1 MEVILVAVPTIVIL
15 RDVSTDG
22 RYLGLIFLVL
32 AFPMS
37 ALGFIMVP
45 KVSAY
50 YEAVNS
56 RTASRRGGAKGSVF
70 VSGLNG
76 SPYVTDSSKTAGARL
91 GSDNRITETPTPQVS
106 TGLVETHSSS
116 EVPTTELPRAQ
127 EGPPLSSTSLGSN
140 IEVPPTELPQAQE
153 GPPLSSTSL
162 GSNNAIVEPS
172 ASSL

>member
-37 ALGFIMVP
+37 ALVFIMVP
-45 KVSAY
+45 KVSAH

-56 RTASRRGGAKGSVF
+56 KTTSKRGNAKGAVY
-70 VSGLNG
+70 VSGLN
-76 SPYVTDSSKTAGARL
+76 DSKTAGARL
-91 GSDNRITETPTPQVS
+91 GSDNLYTETPTPQAS
-106 TGLVETHSSS
+106 IALVETHSSS
-116 EVPTTELPRAQ
+116 EV
-127 EGPPLSSTSLGSN
+127 SS
-140 IEVPPTELPQAQE
+140 TELPQAQE
-153 GPPLSSTSL
+153 GPPLTSTSFA
-162 GSNNAIVEPS
+162 SNNAIVEPS